1 MTGDG
6 PAASVA
12 ALSAA
17 LGADP
22 GRGDLWGELA
32 TALVA
37 ARRPREAWDAAARA
51 VQLAPRSAASHR
63 AIGTVAAALGDPR
76 QAESAYRHA
85 LLLDPADQE
94 TRTALAR
101 LPAPT
106 TAPTARPAA
115 PAAGAAAVAGA
126 AGVPGARVGGS
137 RHAAAE
143 DDEPSTGRHGAGGR
157 RRAPEPDEAPAGGRR
172 RAPEPDDAPA
182 AGRRRASEPG
192 DAPAG
197 GRRRA
202 AESDDAPVSG
212 RRRAAESD
220 DAPAGG
226 RRRAREAAVMT
237 AVGLP
242 GWLAPNG
249 GARPDPTATG
259 WPVGPPRPAGNV
271 PVGATRAADPAR
283 WRRELVA
290 IVRAEWLVGL
300 ACFVGLA
307 YARTAPYTAGLL
319 AGLVVVAVAYGR
331 VRWRAG
337 LGPPSPA
344 ERIPTYAAG
353 VAVAAAVVVVPAA
366 MLGALTLA
374 RLAAVAAVTCATFA
388 AVLLGRTGG

>member
-1 MTGDG
+1 MTRDG
-6 PAASVA
+6 SAAAVA

-17 LGADP
+17 LTADP
-22 GRGDLWGELA
+22 ARGDLWGELA

-37 ARRPREAWDAAARA
+37 AGRAREAWDAAARA

-85 LLLDPADQE
+85 LLLDPADQG

-101 LPAPT
+101 LPTPT
-106 TAPTARPAA
+106 TPPGTPAA
-115 PAAGAAAVAGA
+115 KSPTAGAAAVAGA
-126 AGVPGARVGGS
+126 VGVPAARVGRS
-137 RHAAAE
+137 RHAAPE
-143 DDEPSTGRHGAGGR
+143 DDEPSTGRHGAGR
-157 RRAPEPDEAPAGGRR
+157 RRAPEPGDTA
-172 RAPEPDDAPA
+172 
-182 AGRRRASEPG
+182 G

-202 AESDDAPVSG
+202 AEPDG
-212 RRRAAESD
+212 
-220 DAPAGG
+220 APAGG
-226 RRRAREAAVMT
+226 RRRAAEPDGAPAGGRRQAREAAVMT

-249 GARPDPTATG
+249 GARPDPTAAG
-259 WPVGPPRPAGNV
+259 WPVGPPWPAGNV
-271 PVGATRAADPAR
+271 PVGATRAADPAG

-331 VRWRAG
+331 VRWRAAG
-337 LGPPSPA
+337 FGPPTPA
-344 ERIPTYAAG
+344 ERVPTYAAA

-374 RLAAVAAVTCATFA
+374 RLAVVAAVTCATFA
-388 AVLLGRTGG
+388 AVLLGRTGGKAL